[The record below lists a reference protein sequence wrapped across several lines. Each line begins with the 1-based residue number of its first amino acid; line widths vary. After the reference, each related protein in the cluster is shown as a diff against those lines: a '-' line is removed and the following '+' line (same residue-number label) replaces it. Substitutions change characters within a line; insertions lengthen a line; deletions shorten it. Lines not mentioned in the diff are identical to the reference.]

1 MEPAHNELIKEAQEY
16 GILKDVFDIIL
27 HYTDNTTHRPMIKA
41 AFAHSYSFF
50 TFLFTAEACIGTV
63 LNGIAVYKIIR
74 SGLAKRDNLFAYV
87 LAICAI
93 GLLTSAVIIPLSLVV
108 MLIQPWILGKATCY
122 VLPVLQSLPIHGTMM
137 CAVSMTADRY
147 RLIR

>member
-1 MEPAHNELIKEAQEY
+1 MDHQHNELIKEAHDI
-16 GILKDVFDIIL
+16 GILKDVFDIIM

-41 AFAHSYSFF
+41 AFSHSYSFF
-50 TFLFTAEACIGTV
+50 TFLFTAEACMGTI

-74 SGLAKRDNLFAYV
+74 LGLAKRDNLFAYL
-87 LAICAI
+87 LAICAL
-93 GLLTSAVIIPLSLVV
+93 GLLTSSVIIPLSLVV
-108 MLIQPWILGKATCY
+108 MLVQPWILGRVTCY

-137 CAVSMTADRY
+137 CAVSMAAYWY